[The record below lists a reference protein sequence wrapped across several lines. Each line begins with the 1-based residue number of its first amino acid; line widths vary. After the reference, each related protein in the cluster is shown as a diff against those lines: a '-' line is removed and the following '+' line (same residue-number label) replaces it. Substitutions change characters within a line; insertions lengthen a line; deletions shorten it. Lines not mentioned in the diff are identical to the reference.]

1 MKKNVPL
8 PATSQAS
15 AAGRARARP
24 ESRHPV
30 PAAVSG
36 NAPPSV
42 AATAP
47 PAFRAP
53 GRGETASG
61 ANPSGAGRP

>member
-8 PATSQAS
+8 PAADQAS

-24 ESRHPV
+24 ESKHPV

-36 NAPPSV
+36 NAPSST

-47 PAFRAP
+47 PASRPP
-53 GRGETASG
+53 GRGGATSG

>member
-8 PATSQAS
+8 P

-30 PAAVSG
+30 PATVSG
-36 NAPPSV
+36 NAPPNT
-42 AATAP
+42 AATVP
-47 PAFRAP
+47 PAYRPA